1 MTSPDAEM
9 AAFGEAAPYLRKS
22 EKERIEAQNRPF
34 DAKSSVFVVHP
45 KESFV
50 KGTVQSKESGK
61 VTVQTEGGETLI
73 VKDDQVFQ
81 MNPPKYDKIED
92 MAMMT
97 HLHEPAVLYNLK
109 ERCAAWMIYTYSG
122 LFCVT
127 VNPYKWLPVY
137 NPEVVLAY
145 RGKKRQEAPP
155 HIFSISDNAYQF
167 MLNGEFFNIPL
178 LFCGE
183 SGAGKTV
190 NTKRVIQY
198 FATIAA
204 SGEKKKEEQSGKMQG
219 TLEDQII
226 SANPLLEAFGNAK
239 TVRNDNS
246 SRLGKFI
253 RIHFE
258 ATGKLASADIETYL
272 LEKSRVTFPLKAE
285 RSYHIFYQICS
296 NKKPELIDMLLIT
309 TSPYDFRFV
318 SQGEV
323 TVPSIDDLEELMAT
337 DSAIDILG
345 FSADEKTA
353 IYKLTGAVMHYGNL
367 KFKQKQREEQAE
379 PDGTE
384 VQNFQQWCPCLIF
397 KFSFVSLCII
407 ADKAAYLMGL
417 NSADLLK
424 ALCYPRVKV
433 RNEYVTKG
441 QTVEQVNNAVG
452 ALAKAVYERM
462 FLWMVIGINQQLDT
476 KQPKQYFIGVLDI
489 AGFEIFDFNSFEQL
503 CINFT
508 NEKLQQFFNH
518 HMFVLEQEEYKKEG
532 IEWTFI
538 DFGMDL
544 AACIEL
550 IEKPMGIFSI
560 LEEECMFPKATDT
573 SFKNKL
579 YEQHLGKSSNFQKP
593 KPTKGKVE
601 AHFSLIHYAG
611 TVDYNIT
618 GWLEKNKD
626 PLNETVIGLYQKSS
640 VKTLALL
647 FAN

>member
-1 MTSPDAEM
+1 MASADSEM
-9 AAFGEAAPYLRKS
+9 AVFGEAAPYLRKS
-22 EKERIEAQNRPF
+22 EKERIEAQNKPF
-34 DAKSSVFVVHP
+34 DAKSSVFVAHP

-50 KGTVQSKESGK
+50 KGTIQSRESGK
-61 VTVQTEGGETLI
+61 VTVKTEGGETLT
-73 VKDDQVFQ
+73 VKDDQVFS

-109 ERCAAWMIYTYSG
+109 ERYAAWMIYTYSG

-167 MLNGEFFNIPL
+167 MLTDRENQSIL
-178 LFCGE
+178 ITGE

-246 SRLGKFI
+246 SRFVSCYFGQNLSLSLQDKWCPGN
-253 RIHFE
+253 
-258 ATGKLASADIETYL
+258 L
-272 LEKSRVTFPLKAE
+272 LEKSRVTFQLKAE
-285 RSYHIFYQICS
+285 RSYHIFYQITS

-309 TSPYDFRFV
+309 TNPYDFHFV
-318 SQGEV
+318 SQGEI
-323 TVPSIDDLEELMAT
+323 TVPSIDDKEELMAT

-345 FSADEKTA
+345 FTADEKTA

-384 VQNFQQWCPCLIF
+384 V
-397 KFSFVSLCII
+397 

-433 RNEYVTKG
+433 GNEYVTKG
-441 QTVEQVNNAVG
+441 QTVQQVNNSVG
-452 ALAKAVYERM
+452 ALAKAVYEKM
-462 FLWMVIGINQQLDT
+462 FLWMV
-476 KQPKQYFIGVLDI
+476 
-489 AGFEIFDFNSFEQL
+489 
-503 CINFT
+503 
-508 NEKLQQFFNH
+508 
-518 HMFVLEQEEYKKEG
+518 QEEYKKEG

-579 YEQHLGKSSNFQKP
+579 YDQHLGKSSNFQKP
-593 KPTKGKVE
+593 KPAKGKAE
-601 AHFSLIHYAG
+601 AHFSLVHYAG
-611 TVDYNIT
+611 TVDYNIS